1 MQHTC
6 VCVFMCVCM
15 CVYIYIYIYICI
27 YIYIYRCTHTH
38 TPEDASPTRLVSCC
52 TTARL
57 FRLAC
62 LRSRLALSLKAVAC
76 AGGSGS
82 TPRTISLEPLTP
94 CPEPDG
100 LKLKPFALSTL
111 SPIACTLHNPTLPK
125 QTEQSPKYHKP
136 ETLPPLIFR
145 RRFS

>member
-15 CVYIYIYIYICI
+15 CVCV
-27 YIYIYRCTHTH
+27 YIYIYRYTH

-76 AGGSGS
+76 AEGSGY
-82 TPRTISLEPLTP
+82 TPRTISVEPLTP
-94 CPEPDG
+94 CPKPDG

-125 QTEQSPKYHKP
+125 QTETDESSALPPKDLNTKSPKHCH
-136 ETLPPLIFR
+136 L
-145 RRFS
+145 